1 MASVHPVCVG
11 SSGAKGI
18 FGWLLTSLL
27 RCNAPVLVGSSGAED
42 IAYALNMLSGT
53 SSLVHP
59 PVIAPKLHLGIVGS
73 SGATWL
79 FPLQYSK
86 LHPRLRVGLSGWH
99 RIDRCLC
106 FGSSGATV
114 NCRTRPFRPFFEF
127 FLHVLLC
134 LAFLLYPWDLLMF
147 T

>member
-1 MASVHPVCVG
+1 MASVHSMRVG
-11 SSGAKGI
+11 SSGAEGI

-27 RCNAPVLVGSSGAED
+27 RHNAPVLVGSSGAKD
-42 IAYALNMLSGT
+42 FASTRLT
-53 SSLVHP
+53 CSLVHP
-59 PVIAPKLHLGIVGS
+59 PVIAPTLQLGIVGS

-79 FPLQYSK
+79 FPLQCSK
-86 LHPRLRVGLSGWH
+86 LHPRLRVGLSGAN

-106 FGSSGATV
+106 FGSSGTTV

-127 FLHVLLC
+127 FLRVLLC
-134 LAFLLYPWDLLMF
+134 LAFLLHSWDLLMF